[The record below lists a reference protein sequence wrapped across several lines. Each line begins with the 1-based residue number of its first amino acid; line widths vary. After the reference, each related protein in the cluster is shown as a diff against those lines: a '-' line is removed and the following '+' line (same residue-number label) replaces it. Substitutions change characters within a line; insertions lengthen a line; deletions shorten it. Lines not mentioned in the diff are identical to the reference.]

1 MPTKSQLLSQENLF
15 YQSTLLTNMEYS
27 IVETL
32 MERDN
37 LERCEAEDI
46 KDELKNQALAYLAE
60 GDIMS
65 AMDIMYEVGLEPDY
79 LEDLLLC

>member
-1 MPTKSQLLSQENLF
+1 
-15 YQSTLLTNMEYS
+15 MEHS

-46 KDELKNQALAYLAE
+46 KDELRNQALDYLAE
-60 GDIMS
+60 GDMMS
-65 AMDIMYEVGLEPDY
+65 AMYIMYEVGLEPDY
-79 LEDLLLC
+79 LEDLLFC

>member
-1 MPTKSQLLSQENLF
+1 
-15 YQSTLLTNMEYS
+15 
-27 IVETL
+27 

-46 KDELKNQALAYLAE
+46 KDELRNQALAYLAE

-79 LEDLLLC
+79 LDDLLPC